1 MKPDA
6 VGSYHDA
13 AGTRHDVLVRET
25 RGGWQVL
32 DQDTAAG
39 RARVI
44 DTLESPDDGRPQAE
58 AIARDYLTTIEP
70 TSRQAGREPG
80 EAIPE
85 ERVRDADSHRRP
97 RPGPHPQ
104 PARRVALPGPAR

>member
-1 MKPDA
+1 MKPDP
-6 VGSYHDA
+6 VGSYDDA
-13 AGTRHDVLVRET
+13 TGIRHEVLVRQT
-25 RGGWQVL
+25 RRGWQVL
-32 DQDTAAG
+32 DLDTATG

-44 DTLESPDDGRPQAE
+44 DTLDSPDDGRPQAD
-58 AIARDYLTTIEP
+58 AIAHDYLTTIEP
-70 TSRQAGREPG
+70 TSRQAGRESG

-85 ERVRDADSHRRP
+85 ERVRDADSHRRT

>member
-1 MKPDA
+1 MKPDE

-13 AGTRHDVLVRET
+13 DGIRHEVLVRET

-32 DQDTAAG
+32 DLDTAAG

-44 DTLESPDDGRPQAE
+44 DTLDGCEDGRPQAE

-104 PARRVALPGPAR
+104 PAQRVALPGPAR